1 MNDIKENIYV
11 FKTSAIVCH
20 TVQYVH
26 VWYILLYACPSLWWP
41 QCFWPLELIGHVIG
55 ILILDFLEVFF
66 FECGVD
72 KTLEL
77 MYAILRGAC

>member
-26 VWYILLYACPSLWWP
+26 VWYILLYVCPS
-41 QCFWPLELIGHVIG
+41 V
-55 ILILDFLEVFF
+55 
-66 FECGVD
+66 
-72 KTLEL
+72 
-77 MYAILRGAC
+77 